1 MKRTRQVGPTRY
13 KAPDTGHAARWEH
26 LDTYKIGRTILTKG
40 RSLKVHGQR
49 AASFEFQYA
58 ERNLE
63 TGEVVLAVVG
73 GRTGHRLD
81 RFFRAD
87 QVSKVLR
94 W

>member
-1 MKRTRQVGPTRY
+1 VKQTRQVGPTRY
-13 KAPDTGHAARWEH
+13 KAPDAGHTTKWER
-26 LDTYKIGRTILTKG
+26 LDTYKVGRAVLTKG
-40 RSLKVHGQR
+40 RSVKIRGQR

-58 ERNLE
+58 ERNTE
-63 TGEVVLAVVG
+63 TGDVVLAVVG
-73 GRTGHRLD
+73 GKVGHRLD